1 MNETRVLLADDHTL
15 VRAGLR
21 GLVDELD
28 GFCVAAE
35 VGDGREAVRLT
46 RQLAPEIVLMDISM
60 PLLNGLDATAL
71 IMKEMPKT
79 RVIILSMHLAESYVL
94 EALRVGAAGYVAK
107 DAAVHELERALRTVR
122 KGDRWLSSAVA
133 GYLMNDYLRRVHPPV
148 AADPAAGSSPNLLT
162 PRQRE
167 ILQLIAEGHSTRAI
181 AERLSISIKTVETH
195 RAQLGERLN
204 IYDVA
209 GLTRFAIRTGLV
221 DSER

>member
-1 MNETRVLLADDHTL
+1 MDATRVLLADDHTL

-21 GLVDELD
+21 GLVDKLD
-28 GFCVAAE
+28 GFCVVAE

-60 PLLNGLDATAL
+60 PGLNGLDATAL
-71 IMKEMPKT
+71 IMKEMLKT

-94 EALRVGAAGYVAK
+94 EALRVGAVGYVAK
-107 DAAVHELERALRTVR
+107 DAAVHELERALRAVR
-122 KGDRWLSSAVA
+122 NGDRWLSSVVS
-133 GYLMNDYLRRVHPPV
+133 GYLMDNYLRHIHPSV
-148 AADPAAGSSPNLLT
+148 AAPDAESSPNLLT

-167 ILQLIAEGHSTRAI
+167 VLQLIAEGHSTKQI

-195 RAQLGERLN
+195 RAQLTERLH

-221 DSER
+221 NSER